1 MNWKKFWL
9 AALVVYIVL
18 AITELIIH
26 ALILKGLYVLPAFR
40 AEAEMG
46 GFLWVFWVIGIV
58 FSFFFT
64 FIFAKGYEGRGC
76 LEGIRYGFYIGLLFC
91 FTAAFMQFV
100 MYDIPYSLV
109 WYWIIL
115 GIIQMILCGIAAA
128 LIYKPKAAAA

>member
-9 AALVVYIVL
+9 AALVVYVVL

-26 ALILKGLYVLPAFR
+26 SLILKGHYMLPGFR
-40 AEAEMG
+40 AETEMG

-64 FIFAKGYEGRGC
+64 FIFAKGYEGRGLC
-76 LEGIRYGFYIGLLFC
+76 EGVRYGFYIGLLIC
-91 FTAAFMQFV
+91 FTGAFTQFV
-100 MYDIPYSLV
+100 MYDIPYALV

-115 GIIQMILCGIAAA
+115 GVIQMILCGIAAA
-128 LIYKPKAAAA
+128 LIYKPKAATA